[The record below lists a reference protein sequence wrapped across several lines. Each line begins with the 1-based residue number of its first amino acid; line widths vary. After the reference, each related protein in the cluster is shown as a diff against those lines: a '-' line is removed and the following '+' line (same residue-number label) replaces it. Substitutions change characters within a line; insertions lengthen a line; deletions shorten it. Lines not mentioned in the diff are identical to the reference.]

1 MTTILISEIKVG
13 NRIRKDM
20 GDLKTLANSIADI
33 GLLHPIVITP
43 DKRLIAGERRL
54 AAFKHLGR
62 TEIPATV
69 VTLDKIVRGEYAE
82 NGHRKDFVPSEIDA
96 IRRLVEPLEK
106 AAAKERMSEGAR
118 VGKVSTP
125 SGKTRD
131 KVGALAGISGRTVE
145 KITAIVEAAE
155 QDPERFEPLVAD
167 MDRTGRVNGVYR
179 RLQIAKRSD
188 AIKREPPPLP
198 SQGPYRVLVADPPW
212 RYEKRD
218 NDPSRRGMLPY
229 PTMALADICALDVG
243 GLAHDD
249 AILWLWTTNHHMAE
263 ALEVMTAWGF
273 EQKTILTWAKDR
285 MGMGDWLRGQSEHCI
300 VGTKGKPTVTLTNQ
314 TTLLQA
320 PVRGHSQKPDEFYAL
335 VEGLCPAPRYAE
347 LFQRTA
353 REGWDGHGDEVHAG
367 YSAAMGLV
375 GRCLN
380 KPGFEVSRGSN

>member
-1 MTTILISEIKVG
+1 MTTILINEIKVG

-131 KVGALAGISGRTVE
+131 KVGALAGISGRTIE

-179 RLQIAKRSD
+179 RLQIAKRAD
-188 AIKREPPPLP
+188 AINREPPPPLP
-198 SQGPYRVLVADPPW
+198 NRGPYRVLVADPPW
-212 RYEKRD
+212 PYEKRD

-285 MGMGDWLRGQSEHCI
+285 MGLGDWLRGQTEHCI
-300 VGTKGKPTVTLTNQ
+300 VGTKGKPTVTLTNP

-353 REGWDGHGDEVHAG
+353 REGWDGHGDEAHAG
-367 YSAAMGLV
+367 HSAAMGLV
-375 GRCLN
+375 G
-380 KPGFEVSRGSN
+380 